1 MSLLHKRMVQSRPWA
16 RARRAALDRDNW
28 RCTKCGRA
36 GRLEVHHRTP
46 LKEDPEQNPYALHGL
61 AALCRSC
68 HFKTTANQ
76 NRKRPPGPQADGWRD
91 LVGEPI

>member
-1 MSLLHKRMVQSRPWA
+1 MSLLHKRLVQSRPWA
-16 RARRAALDRDNW
+16 VVRRAVLNRDGW

-46 LKEDPEQNPYALHGL
+46 LKEDPDQDVYEPEGL

-68 HFKTTANQ
+68 HFRETAKQ
-76 NRKRPPGPQADGWRD
+76 NRKRAPGPQAAGWRD